1 MAPRSTWKGYLR
13 LSLVSVPVK
22 AYTATASGGD
32 IRLNQLHA
40 ECNSPIKYRKVC
52 PHHGELQADEIVSG
66 YQYAKEQYVVI
77 DPADVQK
84 LRKQSDKAVNVEGFF
99 PSDALDPVY
108 FGGRSYYLV
117 PDGPVGQKAYHL
129 LHRVMSEKSLYAL
142 AQVVLS
148 GKEQLVLLRA
158 QDRLLV
164 MAVLSYDS
172 QVKKAS
178 AFEDELVDASFTE
191 DEVALT
197 EKLIDA
203 TLIEDLDLSEYKN
216 SYTEQLTQLIEA
228 KVAGQEIVAA
238 PPAEE
243 PKVIEL
249 MEALKA
255 SVARIQEGEATAPKK
270 KMARSQP
277 RKKAADKSAKKK
289 MAPSTAKRATST
301 RKKKS
306 G

>member
-1 MAPRSTWKGYLR
+1 
-13 LSLVSVPVK
+13 
-22 AYTATASGGD
+22 
-32 IRLNQLHA
+32 
-40 ECNSPIKYRKVC
+40 VC
-52 PHHGELQADEIVSG
+52 PHHGELQAEEIVSG

-77 DPADVQK
+77 DPEEVKK
-84 LRKQSDKAVNVEGFF
+84 LRRQSDKAVSVDGFF

-129 LHRVMSEKSLYAL
+129 LHKVMSEKGLYAL
-142 AQVVLS
+142 AHVVLS
-148 GKEQLVLLRA
+148 GKEQLVLLRT

-172 QVKKAS
+172 QVKKSS
-178 AFEDELVDASFTE
+178 AFEDELVDAAFT
-191 DEVALT
+191 DAEVTLT
-197 EKLIDA
+197 EKLVEA
-203 TLIEDLDLSEYKN
+203 TMLGDLDLSAYKN
-216 SYTEQLTQLIEA
+216 PYTEQLTELIEA

-238 PPAEE
+238 PAAEE
-243 PKVIEL
+243 PKVVEL

-255 SVARIQEGEATAPKK
+255 SVARIQEGEGAAPRRKMAKSQPKK
-270 KMARSQP
+270 QA
-277 RKKAADKSAKKK
+277 KKAGSKKSTKKK